1 VVFIT
6 HCPRHA
12 YPGGDRSLLLDRG
25 RSVGDS
31 AKVEVSGEEL
41 TRMTAGGA
49 ELDELTTVLE
59 RAAPQKG
66 RDQPSSSPV
75 RVTRTRGT
83 GEEPAL
89 S

>member
-6 HCPRHA
+6 HDPRHA
-12 YPGGDRSLLLDRG
+12 HAAEDRFLLLDRG
-25 RSVGDS
+25 GSVGDF
-31 AKVEVSGEEL
+31 AKGEVSGEEL
-41 TRMTAGGA
+41 TRLMAGGA
-49 ELDELTTVLE
+49 ELDELTTELE
-59 RAAPQKG
+59 RADPQKG
-66 RDQPSSSPV
+66 RGQPSSSPV